1 MRLHSIFVSWAHPYV
16 VVPHF
21 ASVPNLVASI
31 KREKLQLSCGGD
43 GTYHKKK
50 EMQLGKLRLTE
61 DVSNYENMAEVSCNI
76 FNLLV

>member
-1 MRLHSIFVSWAHPYV
+1 MEP
-16 VVPHF
+16 
-21 ASVPNLVASI
+21 
-31 KREKLQLSCGGD
+31 
-43 GTYHKKK
+43 TTKKK